1 MMMRSNLLKNF
12 LQLLPLKVEEA
23 SPYFGTFV
31 LIKVVTSDGKN
42 INIRALMCDWCLK
55 DKGNVLASSDGDM
68 EKCKQDFNSLVG
80 GQLIDIF
87 KHEGECLELIF
98 DTGKS
103 FVLSANLEQYEN
115 DDELITIYVPGQYE
129 IRYTPSKG
137 FQKEFDQ
144 PTLH

>member
-1 MMMRSNLLKNF
+1 MTLPDLWENF
-12 LQLLPLKVEEA
+12 LRILPLKVVEV

-31 LIKVVTSDGKN
+31 LIKVVMSDGQN
-42 INIRALMCDWCLK
+42 INIRALMCDWKLK
-55 DKGNVLASSDGDM
+55 KNNKVLASSGD
-68 EKCKQDFNSLVG
+68 EVGKFKQDFHSLVG
-80 GQLIDIF
+80 GCLINIV

-98 DTGKS
+98 DAGKS
-103 FVLSANLEQYEN
+103 FVLNENLEQYEK
-115 DDELITIYVPGQYE
+115 DDELITIYVQGQYE